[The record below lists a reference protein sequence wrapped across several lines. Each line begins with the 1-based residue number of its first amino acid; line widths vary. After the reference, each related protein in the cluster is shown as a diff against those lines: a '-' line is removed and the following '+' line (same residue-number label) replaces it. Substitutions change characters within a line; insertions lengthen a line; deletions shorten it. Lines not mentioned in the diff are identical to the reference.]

1 MYSWRLR
8 SVIAALNA
16 AGCGAKV
23 SDVRARTVHDRLSS
37 YRECGCFAIVI
48 RLGGEGEGRGGG
60 GGGEG
65 EGEGEGE
72 EEGGGERTMSILQL
86 RKTSAQ
92 SHFSLS

>member
-16 AGCGAKV
+16 VGCGAKV

-48 RLGGEGEGRGGG
+48 RLGGEGEG
-60 GGGEG
+60 EG
-65 EGEGEGE
+65 EGEGRERE
-72 EEGGGERTMSILQL
+72 RERERKREEGRGQ
-86 RKTSAQ
+86 
-92 SHFSLS
+92 